1 VEVSTYSLS
10 ADVMGNLG
18 LSSGLLVPAA
28 ILLLAVVCSGSILV
42 ATRIR
47 QTRFDMLLGKDV
59 TQLEKARQTLEKIF
73 WLLDEPITSENM
85 EEVFTTIFH
94 YSWTMTH
101 EDFIGFCVRIRD
113 FDRDLLG
120 DFDQARS
127 VLLEIRNEAKQ
138 LLGH

>member
-1 VEVSTYSLS
+1 VEASTYSLS

-18 LSSGLLVPAA
+18 LSSGLLLPAA

-59 TQLEKARQTLEKIF
+59 SQLEKDRGTLEKIF
-73 WLLDEPITSENM
+73 WLLDEPITPENV

-101 EDFIGFCVRIRD
+101 EDFIELCVRIRD

-120 DFDQARS
+120 DFDQAQS
-127 VLLEIRNEAKQ
+127 VLLEIRNEAKR

>member
-1 VEVSTYSLS
+1 
-10 ADVMGNLG
+10 MGNLG
-18 LSSGLLVPAA
+18 LSSGLLLPAA

-47 QTRFDMLLGKDV
+47 QTRFDMLLGKEV
-59 TQLEKARQTLEKIF
+59 SQQEKDRETLEKIF
-73 WLLDEPITSENM
+73 WLLDEPITPENV

-101 EDFIGFCVRIRD
+101 EDFIELCVRIRD
-113 FDRDLLG
+113 FDREQLG
-120 DFDQARS
+120 DFEQAQS
-127 VLLEIRNEAKQ
+127 VLLEIRNEAKR

>member
-1 VEVSTYSLS
+1 MEASTYSLS

-18 LSSGLLVPAA
+18 LSSGLLLPAA

-47 QTRFDMLLGKDV
+47 QTRFDMLLGKEV
-59 TQLEKARQTLEKIF
+59 SQQEKDRETLEKIF
-73 WLLDEPITSENM
+73 WLLDEPITPENV

-101 EDFIGFCVRIRD
+101 EDFIELCVRIRD
-113 FDRDLLG
+113 FDREQLG
-120 DFDQARS
+120 DFEQAQS
-127 VLLEIRNEAKQ
+127 VLLEIRNEAKR

>member
-1 VEVSTYSLS
+1 MEASTYILT
-10 ADVMGNLG
+10 ADVMGKLG

-28 ILLLAVVCSGSILV
+28 IFLLAIFCSGSILV

-59 TQLEKARQTLEKIF
+59 SQQEKDRETLGKIF
-73 WLLDEPITSENM
+73 WQLDEPITPENV

-101 EDFIGFCVRIRD
+101 EDFIEVCVKIRD
-113 FDRDLLG
+113 FDRDLLTN
-120 DFDQARS
+120 FEKS
-127 VLLEIRNEAKQ
+127 HSFLLDIRNDAKH